1 MFLSRIIALVT
12 LIAGTG
18 WSRICY
24 SAWSSTA
31 KPSKASCVVRISSPD
46 ILNIVIEDSNIILEM
61 NNNNTAA
68 NAVGSSGGSLGIMP
82 KLKAMPTNQAKR
94 KEGVARGVFE
104 MSSRDE

>member
-1 MFLSRIIALVT
+1 
-12 LIAGTG
+12 
-18 WSRICY
+18 
-24 SAWSSTA
+24 
-31 KPSKASCVVRISSPD
+31 
-46 ILNIVIEDSNIILEM
+46 M